1 MIKIKPIDITKCKN
15 EDQLE
20 LSLTVVGNKSSTDP
34 LENSLMAIYKN
45 FYKVVDSFLIQPI
58 SPTLRYLFI

>member
-20 LSLTVVGNKSSTDP
+20 LSLTVVGNK
-34 LENSLMAIYKN
+34 
-45 FYKVVDSFLIQPI
+45 
-58 SPTLRYLFI
+58 R